1 MMKKVR
7 NLNRY
12 LKDLSKENLIKEIYK
27 LIKRFPQ
34 VKKYYQ
40 SYFNKN
46 QEQKILEAYKKRVRH
61 EFFPTRGFGKCRL
74 PIARKAV
81 SEYKRINSNISNLID
96 LMLYYVENG
105 VRFTL
110 EYGDINEAFYNSM
123 ESMFDDVLELIAK
136 NRLHE
141 QFRSRCQKI
150 LYDTNDL
157 GWGFPDN
164 LNYSF
169 EKWYKDFEIFEKDK

>member
-1 MMKKVR
+1 MINSF
-7 NLNRY
+7 NLNQY
-12 LKDLSKENLIKEIYK
+12 LKSSIKADLIKEIYR
-27 LIKRFPQ
+27 LIKRFPE

-40 SYFNKN
+40 SCFNQN
-46 QEQKILEAYKKRVRH
+46 QEQKVLEEYKKRVRH

-74 PIARKAV
+74 SIARKTI
-81 SEYKRINSNISNLID
+81 SEYKRINSKVLNLID

-123 ESMFDDVLELIAK
+123 EEMFDDVLQLIAK
-136 NRLHE
+136 NKLHE
-141 QFRSRCQKI
+141 QFLNRCQKI
-150 LYDTNDL
+150 LHDTDDL

-164 LNYSF
+164 LTYSF
-169 EKWYKDFEIFEKDK
+169 EKWYKNR